1 MDSFLHDMKCCNVG
15 IPDILR
21 VNCKCMT
28 KYDYRFYRYSIP
40 EVGIAYPWHAE
51 VRGKVADV

>member
-28 KYDYRFYRYSIP
+28 KYDYRYSIP